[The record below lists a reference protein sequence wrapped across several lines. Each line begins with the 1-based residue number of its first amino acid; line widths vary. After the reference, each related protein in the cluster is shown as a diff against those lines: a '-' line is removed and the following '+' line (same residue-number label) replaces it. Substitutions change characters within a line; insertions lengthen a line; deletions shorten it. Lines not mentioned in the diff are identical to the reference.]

1 MCKGFIRIPRRLFG
15 TQWWNKR
22 RVWSE
27 SDAVIDL
34 YQQANARDRTEPD
47 GTKVLRNQFITS
59 NRTLADK
66 WYWPP
71 MKVNRFLKKLEDD
84 GWIRVETNKFRTV
97 ITIIDFGT
105 DTMLSD
111 TPTDTPSD
119 TQGDTPTD
127 TPKTLYIK
135 GFREVGDTPN
145 GTPCGT
151 HSDTP
156 SDTYNKNIRK
166 EEKKEPPFKSPK
178 GYESYDLSFIDDAF
192 REVFYTWLDYKFQ
205 RKEKYKVQASL
216 KQCYKNLLKLSDND
230 PETARLVVEQSI
242 GNNYA
247 GLFPLKQQN
256 YGTAQANIRNSQ
268 TESPSNQQLVADTF
282 DLINEARA
290 REGYDDSI

>member
-1 MCKGFIRIPRRLFG
+1 MCKGFIRIPRRLFETG
-15 TQWWNKR
+15 WWNKR

-47 GTKVLRNQFITS
+47 GTKVLRNQFITT

-84 GWIRVETNKFRTV
+84 GWIRVEARKTKTF

-105 DTMLSD
+105 DTMQSDTLSDTLSD

-119 TQGDTPTD
+119 TPKPPKTKGFRKVSDTPTD
-127 TPKTLYIK
+127 TLS
-135 GFREVGDTPN
+135 
-145 GTPCGT
+145 GT

-156 SDTYNKNIRK
+156 SDTYIKNIIIE
-166 EEKKEPPFKSPK
+166 EEKESPFKSPE
-178 GYESYDLSFIDDAF
+178 GYESYDLSFLDEDFKDIF
-192 REVFYTWLDYKFQ
+192 FTWLDYKRQ
-205 RKEKYKVQASL
+205 KRQKYNTQASL
-216 KQCYKNLLKLSDND
+216 QQCYKNLLKLGNNN
-230 PETARLVVEQSI
+230 PEQARLVVEQSI

-247 GLFPLKQQN
+247 GLFPLKNVQ
-256 YGTAQANIRNSQ
+256 YGTAKVNSRDIPK
-268 TESPSNQQLVADTF
+268 ESPSNQELISDTF

-290 REGYDDSI
+290 REGYSDTI

>member
-1 MCKGFIRIPRRLFG
+1 MCKGFIRIPRRLFETG
-15 TQWWNKR
+15 WWNKR

-47 GTKVLRNQFITS
+47 GTKVLRNQFITT

-84 GWIRVETNKFRTV
+84 GWIRVEARKTKTF

-105 DTMLSD
+105 DTMQSDTLSDTLSD

-119 TQGDTPTD
+119 T
-127 TPKTLYIK
+127 YIK
-135 GFREVGDTPN
+135 
-145 GTPCGT
+145 
-151 HSDTP
+151 
-156 SDTYNKNIRK
+156 NIIIE
-166 EEKKEPPFKSPK
+166 EEKESPFKSPE
-178 GYESYDLSFIDDAF
+178 GYESYDLSFLDEDFKDIF
-192 REVFYTWLDYKFQ
+192 FTWLDYKRQ
-205 RKEKYKVQASL
+205 KRQKYNTQASL
-216 KQCYKNLLKLSDND
+216 QQCYKNLLKLGNNN
-230 PETARLVVEQSI
+230 PEQARLVVEQSI

-247 GLFPLKQQN
+247 GLFPLKNVQ
-256 YGTAQANIRNSQ
+256 YGTAKVNSRDIPK
-268 TESPSNQQLVADTF
+268 ESPSNQELISDTF

-290 REGYDDSI
+290 REGYSDTI

>member
-1 MCKGFIRIPRRLFG
+1 MCKGYIRLPRRLFD

-27 SDAVIDL
+27 SDAIIDL

-71 MKVNRFLKKLEDD
+71 MKVNRFLKRLEDD
-84 GWIRVETNKFRTV
+84 GWIRVDSNKFKTI
-97 ITIIDFGT
+97 ITILDFGV
-105 DTMLSD
+105 DTIQSD
-111 TPTDTPSD
+111 TPTDTLSD
-119 TQGDTPTD
+119 TQGDTPSD
-127 TPKTLYIK
+127 TPKPLYIK
-135 GFREVGDTPN
+135 GFQKVSDTPN
-145 GTPCGT
+145 DTQGGT

-156 SDTYNKNIRK
+156 SDTYINNKRK
-166 EEKKEPPFKSPK
+166 EEKKESPFNSPK

-192 REVFYTWLDYKFQ
+192 REVFYSWLEYKRQ
-205 RKEKYKVQASL
+205 RKEKYKVQSSL
-216 KQCYKNLLKLSDND
+216 MQCYKNLLKLSHNS
-230 PETARLVVEQSI
+230 PETARLIVEQSI

-268 TESPSNQQLVADTF
+268 TGSPSNQQLVADTF

-290 REGYDDSI
+290 RESNADTI

>member
-127 TPKTLYIK
+127 TPKPLYIK
-135 GFREVGDTPN
+135 GFREVSDTPN
-145 GTPCGT
+145 GTPSGT

-166 EEKKEPPFKSPK
+166 EEKKETPFKSLK